1 MRNCRGMAVNAHCR
15 NRLGIDLW
23 EYLAGESAM
32 FLRDRLHITGKVDA
46 VFADKLD
53 VRKNALII

>member
-1 MRNCRGMAVNAHCR
+1 MAVNAHCR

-23 EYLAGESAM
+23 EYLAGKGDM
-32 FLRDRLHITGKVDA
+32 FLRDRLHITGKGDA

-53 VRKNALII
+53 VRKNTSTI